1 MASHTITRRLLP
13 LVGLAAALALLAALL
28 AGGPSADAKTTFRM
42 SAKESSGG
50 LSFSKKTIRTRGGKV
65 TLVMKASKSLRAP
78 HAIAVEGKGVDK
90 SGKKTSPGKAG
101 RSRVTVTLKKGR
113 TYTFYCPVPGH
124 RQAGMV
130 GKIRVRG

>member
-28 AGGPSADAKTTFRM
+28 AGGPSADAKTTKQL
-42 SAKESSGG
+42 SARETGG
-50 LSFSKKTIRTRGGKV
+50 RLSFSKKTIRTSGGKV
-65 TLVMKASKSLRAP
+65 TLVMKAAKSLKAP
-78 HAIAVEGKGVDK
+78 HAIAVEGNGVDK
-90 SGKKTSPGKAG
+90 SGKPTKPGRAG

-124 RQAGMV
+124 RGAGMV
-130 GKIRVRG
+130 GRIRVRG